1 LGDSFQIRLQ
11 GVICDQWY
19 ELATK
24 LNEVELSDE
33 PDVVLWKWI
42 KNKIFSVKSVY
53 EHLTR
58 DDRGSSYRRI
68 WKSKISTKI
77 KTFMWLIEQDA
88 ILTKDNMLKRKWHGD
103 PNCYFCNSP
112 ESMNHLFFECP
123 VAKVTW
129 GVIAT

>member
-1 LGDSFQIRLQ
+1 
-11 GVICDQWY
+11 VICDQWY

-103 PNCYFCNSP
+103 PNCYFCNSL

-123 VAKVTW
+123 VAK
-129 GVIAT
+129 GNMGCDCHLIFP

>member
-1 LGDSFQIRLQ
+1 
-11 GVICDQWY
+11 VICDQWY

-123 VAKVTW
+123 VTKVTW

>member
-123 VAKVTW
+123 VTKVTW